1 MLEIA
6 DLASTLR
13 DSPHISLLI
22 LGLTRRPKFKHKSAT
37 SLSNRALFIILMLT
51 IKVPI
56 ATLTQPITV
65 YISDQ
70 NSQLSM

>member
-1 MLEIA
+1 META
-6 DLASTLR
+6 DLALTQS

-22 LGLTRRPKFKHKSAT
+22 LGLIFRPKFKHKSAT
-37 SLSNRALFIILMLT
+37 SLGSKASFTILMLT